1 MCDSDEQVLFVFAL
15 FEYLLFEFIG
25 SEVYFFEFLIILGL
39 NVEILYLFFWF
50 NNLMYLLIGH
60 HLVEG
65 IVAVD

>member
-60 HLVEG
+60 HLVKG